1 MLSRQLLGASHLAR
15 PVSYSYNVQ
24 DNDVHCSYGERC
36 FMRGKRYRIGIDVG
50 LNSVGLAAVEVS
62 DENSP
67 VRLLNAQ
74 SVIHDGGVDPQKN
87 KEAITRKNMS
97 GVARRTRRMRRRK
110 RERLHKL
117 DMLLG
122 KFGYPVIEPES
133 LDKPFEEWHVR
144 AELATRYI
152 EDDELRRESIS
163 IALRHMARHRGWR
176 NPYRQVDSL
185 ISDNPYSKQY
195 GELKEKA
202 KAYNDDATAAEEES
216 TPAQL
221 VVAMLDAGYAE
232 APRLRW
238 RTGSKKP
245 DAEGYLPVRLMQEDN
260 ANELKQIFRVQ
271 RVPAD
276 EWKPLFRSV
285 FYAVSPKGS
294 AEQRVGQDP
303 LAPEQARA
311 LKASLAF
318 QEYRI
323 ANVITNLRIKDASAE
338 LRKLTVDEKQSI
350 YDQLVSPSSED
361 ITWSDLCDF
370 LGFKRS
376 QLKGVGSLTEDGEER
391 ISSRPPR
398 LTSVQR
404 IYESDNKIRKPLVA
418 WWKSAS
424 DNEHEAM
431 IRLLSN
437 TVDIDKVRED
447 VAYASAIEFID
458 GLDDDALTKLD
469 SVDLP
474 SGRAAYS
481 VETLQ
486 KLTRQML
493 TTDDDLHEARKTLFN
508 VTDSWRPPADPIGEP
523 LGNPSV
529 DRVLKNVNR
538 YLMNCQQR
546 WGNPVSVNIEHVRS
560 SFSSVAFARKDKR
573 EYEKNNEKRSIF
585 RSSLSEQLRADEQM
599 EKVRES
605 DLRRLEAI
613 QRQNG
618 QCLYCGRTI
627 TFRTCEMDHIVPRK
641 GVGSTNTRTN
651 FAAVCAECNRMKSN
665 TPFAIWARSEDAQTR
680 GVSLAEAKKRVTMF
694 TFNPKSYAPREVKA
708 FKQAVIARLQQTEDD
723 AAIDNR
729 SIESVAWMADELH
742 RRIDWYFNA
751 KQYVN
756 SASIDDAEAETMKTT
771 VSVFQGRVTASA
783 RRAAGIE
790 GKIHFIG
797 QQSKTR
803 LDRRH
808 HAVDA
813 SVIAMMN
820 TAAAQ
825 TLMERESLRESQRLI
840 GLMPGERSW
849 KEYPYE
855 GTSRYES
862 FHLWLD
868 NMDVLLE
875 LLNDALDNNR
885 IAVMQSQRYVLG
897 NSIAHDATIHPLE
910 KVPLGSAMSA
920 DLIRR
925 ASTPALWCALTR
937 LPDYDEKEGLPE
949 DSHREIR
956 VHDTRYSADDEMGF
970 FASQAAQIAVQE
982 GSADIGSAIHHA
994 RVYRCWK
1001 TNAKGVRKYFYGMIR
1016 VFQTDLLRACHDDLF
1031 TVPLPPQSISM
1042 RYGEPRVVQALQSG
1056 NAQYLGSL
1064 VVGDEIEMDFSSLDV
1079 DGQIGEYLQFF
1090 SQFSGGNLAWKHWVV
1105 DGFFNQTQLR
1115 IRPRYLAAEGL
1126 AKAFSDDVVPDGV
1139 QKIVTK
1145 QGWLPPVNTASKT
1158 AVRIVRRNAFGEPRL
1173 SSAHHM
1179 PCSWQ
1184 WRHE

>member
-1 MLSRQLLGASHLAR
+1 
-15 PVSYSYNVQ
+15 
-24 DNDVHCSYGERC
+24 
-36 FMRGKRYRIGIDVG
+36 MRGKRYRIGIDVG

-447 VAYASAIEFID
+447 VAYASAIEF
-458 GLDDDALTKLD
+458 GSVKPALT
-469 SVDLP
+469 
-474 SGRAAYS
+474 
-481 VETLQ
+481 
-486 KLTRQML
+486 
-493 TTDDDLHEARKTLFN
+493 
-508 VTDSWRPPADPIGEP
+508 
-523 LGNPSV
+523 
-529 DRVLKNVNR
+529 
-538 YLMNCQQR
+538 
-546 WGNPVSVNIEHVRS
+546 
-560 SFSSVAFARKDKR
+560 
-573 EYEKNNEKRSIF
+573 
-585 RSSLSEQLRADEQM
+585 
-599 EKVRES
+599 
-605 DLRRLEAI
+605 
-613 QRQNG
+613 
-618 QCLYCGRTI
+618 
-627 TFRTCEMDHIVPRK
+627 
-641 GVGSTNTRTN
+641 
-651 FAAVCAECNRMKSN
+651 
-665 TPFAIWARSEDAQTR
+665 
-680 GVSLAEAKKRVTMF
+680 
-694 TFNPKSYAPREVKA
+694 
-708 FKQAVIARLQQTEDD
+708 
-723 AAIDNR
+723 
-729 SIESVAWMADELH
+729 
-742 RRIDWYFNA
+742 
-751 KQYVN
+751 
-756 SASIDDAEAETMKTT
+756 
-771 VSVFQGRVTASA
+771 
-783 RRAAGIE
+783 
-790 GKIHFIG
+790 
-797 QQSKTR
+797 
-803 LDRRH
+803 
-808 HAVDA
+808 
-813 SVIAMMN
+813 
-820 TAAAQ
+820 
-825 TLMERESLRESQRLI
+825 
-840 GLMPGERSW
+840 
-849 KEYPYE
+849 
-855 GTSRYES
+855 
-862 FHLWLD
+862 
-868 NMDVLLE
+868 
-875 LLNDALDNNR
+875 
-885 IAVMQSQRYVLG
+885 
-897 NSIAHDATIHPLE
+897 
-910 KVPLGSAMSA
+910 
-920 DLIRR
+920 
-925 ASTPALWCALTR
+925 
-937 LPDYDEKEGLPE
+937 
-949 DSHREIR
+949 
-956 VHDTRYSADDEMGF
+956 
-970 FASQAAQIAVQE
+970 
-982 GSADIGSAIHHA
+982 
-994 RVYRCWK
+994 
-1001 TNAKGVRKYFYGMIR
+1001 
-1016 VFQTDLLRACHDDLF
+1016 
-1031 TVPLPPQSISM
+1031 
-1042 RYGEPRVVQALQSG
+1042 
-1056 NAQYLGSL
+1056 
-1064 VVGDEIEMDFSSLDV
+1064 
-1079 DGQIGEYLQFF
+1079 
-1090 SQFSGGNLAWKHWVV
+1090 
-1105 DGFFNQTQLR
+1105 
-1115 IRPRYLAAEGL
+1115 
-1126 AKAFSDDVVPDGV
+1126 
-1139 QKIVTK
+1139 
-1145 QGWLPPVNTASKT
+1145 
-1158 AVRIVRRNAFGEPRL
+1158 
-1173 SSAHHM
+1173 
-1179 PCSWQ
+1179 
-1184 WRHE
+1184 

>member
-1 MLSRQLLGASHLAR
+1 
-15 PVSYSYNVQ
+15 
-24 DNDVHCSYGERC
+24 
-36 FMRGKRYRIGIDVG
+36 
-50 LNSVGLAAVEVS
+50 
-62 DENSP
+62 
-67 VRLLNAQ
+67 
-74 SVIHDGGVDPQKN
+74 
-87 KEAITRKNMS
+87 
-97 GVARRTRRMRRRK
+97 
-110 RERLHKL
+110 
-117 DMLLG
+117 
-122 KFGYPVIEPES
+122 
-133 LDKPFEEWHVR
+133 
-144 AELATRYI
+144 
-152 EDDELRRESIS
+152 
-163 IALRHMARHRGWR
+163 
-176 NPYRQVDSL
+176 
-185 ISDNPYSKQY
+185 
-195 GELKEKA
+195 
-202 KAYNDDATAAEEES
+202 
-216 TPAQL
+216 
-221 VVAMLDAGYAE
+221 
-232 APRLRW
+232 
-238 RTGSKKP
+238 
-245 DAEGYLPVRLMQEDN
+245 
-260 ANELKQIFRVQ
+260 
-271 RVPAD
+271 
-276 EWKPLFRSV
+276 
-285 FYAVSPKGS
+285 
-294 AEQRVGQDP
+294 
-303 LAPEQARA
+303 
-311 LKASLAF
+311 
-318 QEYRI
+318 
-323 ANVITNLRIKDASAE
+323 
-338 LRKLTVDEKQSI
+338 
-350 YDQLVSPSSED
+350 
-361 ITWSDLCDF
+361 
-370 LGFKRS
+370 
-376 QLKGVGSLTEDGEER
+376 
-391 ISSRPPR
+391 
-398 LTSVQR
+398 
-404 IYESDNKIRKPLVA
+404 
-418 WWKSAS
+418 
-424 DNEHEAM
+424 
-431 IRLLSN
+431 
-437 TVDIDKVRED
+437 
-447 VAYASAIEFID
+447 
-458 GLDDDALTKLD
+458 
-469 SVDLP
+469 
-474 SGRAAYS
+474 
-481 VETLQ
+481 
-486 KLTRQML
+486 
-493 TTDDDLHEARKTLFN
+493 
-508 VTDSWRPPADPIGEP
+508 
-523 LGNPSV
+523 
-529 DRVLKNVNR
+529 
-538 YLMNCQQR
+538 
-546 WGNPVSVNIEHVRS
+546 
-560 SFSSVAFARKDKR
+560 
-573 EYEKNNEKRSIF
+573 
-585 RSSLSEQLRADEQM
+585 
-599 EKVRES
+599 
-605 DLRRLEAI
+605 
-613 QRQNG
+613 
-618 QCLYCGRTI
+618 
-627 TFRTCEMDHIVPRK
+627 
-641 GVGSTNTRTN
+641 
-651 FAAVCAECNRMKSN
+651 
-665 TPFAIWARSEDAQTR
+665 
-680 GVSLAEAKKRVTMF
+680 MF

-875 LLNDALDNNR
+875 LLNDALDNDR

-1139 QKIVTK
+1139 QKIVPK

>member
-1 MLSRQLLGASHLAR
+1 
-15 PVSYSYNVQ
+15 
-24 DNDVHCSYGERC
+24 
-36 FMRGKRYRIGIDVG
+36 
-50 LNSVGLAAVEVS
+50 
-62 DENSP
+62 
-67 VRLLNAQ
+67 
-74 SVIHDGGVDPQKN
+74 
-87 KEAITRKNMS
+87 
-97 GVARRTRRMRRRK
+97 
-110 RERLHKL
+110 
-117 DMLLG
+117 
-122 KFGYPVIEPES
+122 
-133 LDKPFEEWHVR
+133 
-144 AELATRYI
+144 
-152 EDDELRRESIS
+152 
-163 IALRHMARHRGWR
+163 
-176 NPYRQVDSL
+176 
-185 ISDNPYSKQY
+185 
-195 GELKEKA
+195 
-202 KAYNDDATAAEEES
+202 
-216 TPAQL
+216 
-221 VVAMLDAGYAE
+221 
-232 APRLRW
+232 
-238 RTGSKKP
+238 
-245 DAEGYLPVRLMQEDN
+245 
-260 ANELKQIFRVQ
+260 
-271 RVPAD
+271 
-276 EWKPLFRSV
+276 
-285 FYAVSPKGS
+285 
-294 AEQRVGQDP
+294 
-303 LAPEQARA
+303 
-311 LKASLAF
+311 
-318 QEYRI
+318 
-323 ANVITNLRIKDASAE
+323 
-338 LRKLTVDEKQSI
+338 
-350 YDQLVSPSSED
+350 
-361 ITWSDLCDF
+361 
-370 LGFKRS
+370 
-376 QLKGVGSLTEDGEER
+376 
-391 ISSRPPR
+391 
-398 LTSVQR
+398 
-404 IYESDNKIRKPLVA
+404 
-418 WWKSAS
+418 
-424 DNEHEAM
+424 
-431 IRLLSN
+431 
-437 TVDIDKVRED
+437 
-447 VAYASAIEFID
+447 
-458 GLDDDALTKLD
+458 
-469 SVDLP
+469 
-474 SGRAAYS
+474 
-481 VETLQ
+481 
-486 KLTRQML
+486 
-493 TTDDDLHEARKTLFN
+493 
-508 VTDSWRPPADPIGEP
+508 
-523 LGNPSV
+523 
-529 DRVLKNVNR
+529 
-538 YLMNCQQR
+538 MNCQQR

-825 TLMERESLRESQRLI
+825 TLMERESLRESQR
-840 GLMPGERSW
+840 
-849 KEYPYE
+849 
-855 GTSRYES
+855 
-862 FHLWLD
+862 
-868 NMDVLLE
+868 
-875 LLNDALDNNR
+875 
-885 IAVMQSQRYVLG
+885 YVLG

-1001 TNAKGVRKYFYGMIR
+1001 TNAKGVRKYF
-1016 VFQTDLLRACHDDLF
+1016 
-1031 TVPLPPQSISM
+1031 
-1042 RYGEPRVVQALQSG
+1042 
-1056 NAQYLGSL
+1056 
-1064 VVGDEIEMDFSSLDV
+1064 
-1079 DGQIGEYLQFF
+1079 
-1090 SQFSGGNLAWKHWVV
+1090 
-1105 DGFFNQTQLR
+1105 
-1115 IRPRYLAAEGL
+1115 
-1126 AKAFSDDVVPDGV
+1126 
-1139 QKIVTK
+1139 
-1145 QGWLPPVNTASKT
+1145 
-1158 AVRIVRRNAFGEPRL
+1158 
-1173 SSAHHM
+1173 
-1179 PCSWQ
+1179 
-1184 WRHE
+1184 